1 MNQGAGARPSLAN
14 ARLTIDLGALVANWR
29 SLAALAPSSET
40 SAVVKA
46 DAYGIGVAR
55 AVPALAAA
63 GCRTFFVAT
72 APEGIEVRAAAPPS
86 IVYVLDGLP
95 PGGAAALAEHRLRPV
110 LGTPGEITE
119 WAAFRAEGGD
129 GDCAVHFDT
138 GMNRLGLG
146 ADEAEA
152 LLADPRLLRLL
163 SPALVM
169 SHLACAD
176 VADDP
181 LNALQLGRFRELV
194 ARVPLIAGSLA
205 NSAGILL
212 GPKYHFALNR
222 PGIMLYGGRGPA
234 DRPPLRTVVTAEARV
249 LQVRHVDTDTPVGY
263 GATERTRRPS
273 VLATIGAG
281 YADGYH
287 RLGSSSDSRLGG
299 KVFIRGRRAPLVG
312 RVSMDLVVADVTDV
326 PEVVPGD
333 WAELFGPSIPLDEAA
348 SAAATIGYEFL
359 TGLGR
364 RYDRRFVGP

>member
-1 MNQGAGARPSLAN
+1 MEQRASGQPSLAS

-29 SLAALAPSSET
+29 TLAALAPTAET

-72 APEGIEVRAAAPPS
+72 APEAIEVRSVAPS
-86 IVYVLDGLP
+86 AIVYVLDGLP
-95 PGGAAALAEHRLRPV
+95 PGGAEALATRRLRPV
-110 LGTPGEITE
+110 LGTPAEIAE
-119 WAAFRAEGGD
+119 WAEWKRRGGE

-146 ADEAEA
+146 PTDAAA
-152 LLADPRLLRLL
+152 LLGDTDLLALL

-176 VADDP
+176 VPDDP
-181 LNALQLGRFRELV
+181 LNPDQLARFRAV
-194 ARVPLIAGSLA
+194 TARVPTVAASLS
-205 NSAGILL
+205 NSAGIFL
-212 GPKYHFALNR
+212 GQPYHFALNR
-222 PGIMLYGGRGPA
+222 PGIMLYGGRGPF

-249 LQVRHVDTDTPVGY
+249 LAVRMVEAGLPVGY

-287 RLGSSSDSRLGG
+287 RLAGSSDSRLGG
-299 KVFIRGRRAPLVG
+299 AVFVRGKRAPLIG
-312 RVSMDLVVADVTDV
+312 RVSMDLVVADVTA
-326 PEVVPGD
+326 VPGVIAGD
-333 WAELFGPSIPLDEAA
+333 WVELFGPSIPLDEAA

-364 RYDRRFVGP
+364 RYDRRFIGP

>member
-1 MNQGAGARPSLAN
+1 MDDAADGKPSLAN

-29 SLAALAPSSET
+29 TLAALAPSSET
-40 SAVVKA
+40 AAVVKA
-46 DAYGIGVAR
+46 NAYGIGVER

-72 APEGIEVRAAAPPS
+72 AAEGMEVRAAAPDTV
-86 IVYVLDGLP
+86 VYILDGLP
-95 PGGAAALAEHRLRPV
+95 AGGAAALAARRLRPV
-110 LGTPGEITE
+110 LGTASEIAGWSDFRRQGGEG
-119 WAAFRAEGGD
+119 A
-129 GDCAVHFDT
+129 CAIHFDT

-146 ADEAEA
+146 PRDTAA
-152 LLADPRLLRLL
+152 LIADPALMEVLAP
-163 SPALVM
+163 SLVM

-176 VADDP
+176 VPDDP
-181 LNALQLGRFRELV
+181 LNPAQLSRFREVLSLV
-194 ARVPLIAGSLA
+194 PPLPASLA

-212 GPKYHFALNR
+212 GAPYHFAVNR
-222 PGIMLYGGRGPA
+222 AGIMLYGGRGPL

-249 LQVRHVDTDTPVGY
+249 LALRSVEAGKPVGY

-273 VLATIGAG
+273 VLATLGVG

-287 RLGSSSDSRLGG
+287 RLAGSSDARPGG
-299 KVFIRGRRAPLVG
+299 TVFIRGRRAPLIG
-312 RVSMDLVVADVTDV
+312 RVSMDLSVADVTSV
-326 PEVVPGD
+326 PGVAEGD

-364 RYDRRFVGP
+364 RYERSSVG